1 MHMVSGI
8 FRKRSLLL
16 LLGLFLLQLPLACTR
31 GEVELKNTVS
41 AYTKMLA
48 QSLAK
53 PNSNQMEF
61 FTTPAERNRI
71 DGYILYL
78 RKDGKVIINTLKSL
92 KFSTVEV
99 DGNKNARVTT
109 NEEWTFH
116 YVDEKSR
123 QPISEEEQIRYRN
136 IYHLVKEQGHW
147 VVEKVEMTEQ
157 QAPQK

>member
-1 MHMVSGI
+1 MVSGI
-8 FRKRSLLL
+8 FRKWPLLVT
-16 LLGLFLLQLPLACTR
+16 GLFLLQLSVACTK

-61 FTTPAERNRI
+61 FTSPAERSRI

-78 RKDGKVIINTLKSL
+78 HKDGKVIINTLKSL
-92 KFSTVEV
+92 KFTSVEV
-99 DGNKNARVTT
+99 DSNKKDARVAT

-123 QPISEEEQIRYRN
+123 QPISAEEQIRYRN

-147 VVEKVEMTEQ
+147 VVEKVDMTEL